1 MERLPMPP
9 KSIRF
14 SQKARDQL
22 ALLKRYTKIEHFNVL
37 ARWAI
42 CTSLAEK
49 APAPDAHIPS
59 DSNLEMAWD
68 VFGGR
73 HAETIWALV
82 KQRCRDEGLPL
93 TDDECAKQLRLHL
106 HRGISYLAGDRR
118 MRSIEA
124 LLETAVAK

>member
-1 MERLPMPP
+1 MPP

-22 ALLKRYTKIEHFNVL
+22 ALLKRYTRIEHFNVL
-37 ARWAI
+37 ARWAV

-49 APAPDAHIPS
+49 APAPNVPIPS
-59 DSNLEMAWD
+59 DSNLEMSWD
-68 VFGGR
+68 VFGGPYS
-73 HAETIWALV
+73 ETIWALIR
-82 KQRCRDEGLPL
+82 QRCKDEGVPL
-93 TDDECAKQLRLHL
+93 SDDECARQLRLHI

-124 LLETAVAK
+124 LLVPGTST